1 MSRGAQTQHETARSM
16 KRVLGWTA
24 FALIGTMAA
33 WQGASALQNA
43 AAPKAATEKKA
54 EAPKP
59 KADPKPVAAPKPATA
74 ATAPKPGAAPAKPKA
89 VTFTGK
95 AETPMKDRV
104 ATLGLLNKR
113 NGQWRDL
120 TMKPGEGI
128 RIGDVVVRLRACE
141 TTASWEQE
149 QWTGAF
155 VQVISR
161 QANQKWLRAFSGWL
175 YKESPSLNVVEHPIY
190 DVWVKDCQMRH
201 PEVGPDTIIA
211 RGDEPSRAAK
221 RGEED

>member
-1 MSRGAQTQHETARSM
+1 M
-16 KRVLGWTA
+16 KRIVGWTA

-43 AAPKAATEKKA
+43 AAPKPAAEKKA

-59 KADPKPVAAPKPATA
+59 KADPKPVVAPKSAAAAPSSGQAAPKP
-74 ATAPKPGAAPAKPKA
+74 KV
-89 VTFTGK
+89 VTLTNK

-155 VQVISR
+155 VQVITR

-221 RGEED
+221 RDEDN